1 MGWLASFFPH
11 LICDKAVECA
21 PKTCNVASGVETIA
35 VSPAVSISVIGLI
48 IDASI
53 PAGAGHGARNTAV
66 AETRRRQT
74 GEGRHLE
81 CYGCSGLPVGR
92 RMLDEVCHTCRHTE
106 ACVRRLVCRL
116 LTYIYDA

>member
-53 PAGAGHGARNTAV
+53 PAGARNTAV
-66 AETRRRQT
+66 AETRRGSERREG
-74 GEGRHLE
+74 GEGEQGKEGTL
-81 CYGCSGLPVGR
+81 SV
-92 RMLDEVCHTCRHTE
+92 MV
-106 ACVRRLVCRL
+106 ALVSP
-116 LTYIYDA
+116 

>member
-21 PKTCNVASGVETIA
+21 PKTCHVASGVETIA

-66 AETRRRQT
+66 AETRRGSERREG
-74 GEGRHLE
+74 GEGEQGKEGTL
-81 CYGCSGLPVGR
+81 SV
-92 RMLDEVCHTCRHTE
+92 MV
-106 ACVRRLVCRL
+106 ALVSP
-116 LTYIYDA
+116 

>member
-1 MGWLASFFPH
+1 MAGLVFPH

-53 PAGAGHGARNTAV
+53 PAGARNTAV
-66 AETRRRQT
+66 AETRRGSERREG
-74 GEGRHLE
+74 GEGEQGKEGTL
-81 CYGCSGLPVGR
+81 SV
-92 RMLDEVCHTCRHTE
+92 MV
-106 ACVRRLVCRL
+106 ALVSP
-116 LTYIYDA
+116 

>member
-21 PKTCNVASGVETIA
+21 PKTCNVASGIETIA

-53 PAGAGHGARNTAV
+53 PAGARNTAV
-66 AETRRRQT
+66 AETRRGSERREG
-74 GEGRHLE
+74 GEGEQGKEGTL
-81 CYGCSGLPVGR
+81 SV
-92 RMLDEVCHTCRHTE
+92 MV
-106 ACVRRLVCRL
+106 ALVSP
-116 LTYIYDA
+116 